1 MSETETTDAPALEL
15 ELELELEETTD
26 LDALEGSNAAPDS
39 PKDAT
44 VDDAEPE
51 GEEEEAETR
60 GIPPRLSQR
69 GAAFIALFEGCVL
82 HMYNDPSRHATIGVG
97 HLIHLG
103 PINGREPEEFRRGI
117 TRKRAIQLLMTD
129 ADKAARSVRR
139 LIKVPLKP
147 HQRDALISFTFNCGE
162 GALASST
169 LRKRLNRGEYA
180 AVPQELNKWVM
191 SGGKRLPGLIRRRKA
206 EGVLFKSGRYN

>member
-1 MSETETTDAPALEL
+1 MSETETTDAP
-15 ELELELEETTD
+15 ELELEETTD
-26 LDALEGSNAAPDS
+26 LDALEGSNAAPES
-39 PKDAT
+39 PKDGT

-69 GAAFIALFEGCVL
+69 GAGFIARFEGCVL

-103 PINGREPEEFRRGI
+103 PINGREPQEFRRGI
-117 TRKRAIQLLMTD
+117 TRKRAIELLMND

-139 LIKVPLKP
+139 LIKVPLNQ

-169 LRKRLNRGEYA
+169 LRKRLNRREYA

-206 EGVLFKSGRYN
+206 EGALFSNGRYN

>member
-1 MSETETTDAPALEL
+1 MSETETTDAP
-15 ELELELEETTD
+15 ELELEETTD
-26 LDALEGSNAAPDS
+26 LDALEGSNAAPES
-39 PKDAT
+39 PKDGT

-69 GAAFIALFEGCVL
+69 GAGFIARFEGCVL

-103 PINGREPEEFRRGI
+103 PINGREPQEFRRGI
-117 TRKRAIQLLMTD
+117 TRKRAIELLMND
-129 ADKAARSVRR
+129 ADKAARSVRQ
-139 LIKVPLKP
+139 LIKVPLNQ

-169 LRKRLNRGEYA
+169 LRKRLNRREYA

-206 EGVLFKSGRYN
+206 EGALFSHGRYN